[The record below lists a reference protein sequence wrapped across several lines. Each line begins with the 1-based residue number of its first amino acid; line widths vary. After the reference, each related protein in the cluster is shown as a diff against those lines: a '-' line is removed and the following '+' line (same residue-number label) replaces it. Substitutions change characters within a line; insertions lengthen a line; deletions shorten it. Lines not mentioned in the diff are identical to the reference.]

1 MAKATRERLPPDD
14 KNDEET
20 DLSAA
25 LEFAA
30 TLLPA
35 DRPARIVLFSDGVPT
50 AGRNPIET
58 AAQLQ
63 NVEIDTVPVPALAEK
78 DAAVVSIKL
87 PNSLREGEIFDLS
100 AQVFSTSPMP
110 SASIRVYQNDL
121 LVSEVQRELTKGV
134 SEVFFPNL
142 RAEGRMALYEVEVKA
157 PEDSAVENNRKK
169 VAVAHSGRP
178 RVLIIDRN
186 PTQAESP
193 WRKQCAPRT
202 LKSRFDPPDGLATDL
217 EGFEAFDLIVFSE
230 APAADFSDE
239 QMKTLERW
247 VKDFGGAFMMLGG
260 EESFGAGG
268 YFRTLDIHFASG
280 ANRARGARRN
290 TRGRFA
296 RDS

>member
-1 MAKATRERLPPDD
+1 M
-14 KNDEET
+14 
-20 DLSAA
+20 
-25 LEFAA
+25 
-30 TLLPA
+30 
-35 DRPARIVLFSDGVPT
+35 LFSDGVPT
-50 AGRNPIET
+50 AGRNPLET

-63 NVEIDTVPVPALAEK
+63 NVEIDTVAVAPVSGA

-100 AQVFSTSPMP
+100 AQVFSTSPAE
-110 SASIRVYQNDL
+110 SASIRLYQNDL
-121 LVSEVQRELTKGV
+121 LVSEVQRELPKGV
-134 SEVFFPNL
+134 SEVVFPNL
-142 RAEGRMALYEVEVKA
+142 RAEGRMALYEVEVTA
-157 PEDSAVENNRKK
+157 PDDSTLENNRKK

-186 PTQAESP
+186 PTQAESLAQAM
-193 WRKQCAPRT
+193 RASDVEVEIR
-202 LKSRFDPPDGLATDL
+202 PPDGLATDL

-268 YFRTLDIHFASG
+268 YFRTSISTCFRCES
-280 ANRARGARRN
+280 NARNAKKRLL
-290 TRGRFA
+290 
-296 RDS
+296 SLCS